1 MTEPNNL
8 EARLKIEIPQHEIDN
23 ISGKLWELGT
33 TGIEEQTGANEIL
46 LLAGFRSVE
55 EATKA
60 ADVLVYPAT
69 LEEFSSRE
77 YLDLWRDHAIVY
89 HVGSRLVIRPPWL
102 PYEAKANEL
111 VIHIEPGHAFG
122 SGSHPSTQLALEH
135 LEITLEGNES
145 VLDVGCG
152 SGILS
157 VTSARLG
164 AVRVLG
170 IDIDRKS
177 LILTKQNAEANGV
190 SEFVFSSSSSIEE
203 IQESFDVVVANILP
217 HVLTGIANQLIS
229 KIKPEGQLI
238 LSGLLEH
245 QIESVTEAFY
255 PLRLFTTKLISDNQQ
270 LWAGITLGH

>member
-1 MTEPNNL
+1 M

-23 ISGKLWELGT
+23 VCGELWELGT
-33 TGIEEQTGANEIL
+33 TGIEEQNSANEVL
-46 LLAGFRSVE
+46 LLAGFRSVH

-60 ADVLVYPAT
+60 AAALVYPTT

-111 VIHIEPGHAFG
+111 VIHIEPGHSFG

-135 LEITLEGNES
+135 LEIVLEGNES

-152 SGILS
+152 SGILA

-164 AVRVLG
+164 AVYVLG
-170 IDIDRKS
+170 VDIDRES
-177 LILTKQNAEANGV
+177 LILTNQNAEANGV
-190 SEFVFSSSSSIEE
+190 AEFVSSSSSPIEE
-203 IQESFDVVVANILP
+203 IQETFDVVVANILP
-217 HVLTGIANQLIS
+217 HVLANMATHLVS
-229 KIKPEGQLI
+229 KIKPDGQL
-238 LSGLLEH
+238 LLCGLLEH
-245 QIESVTEAFY
+245 QIESVIEAFY
-255 PLRLFTTKLISDNQQ
+255 PLRLFTTKLISDDQQ
-270 LWAGITLGH
+270 QWAGITLGH